1 MGIIRIYKPELEN
14 CVVCGRFL
22 CRKYTT
28 QPRTLVRLH
37 ETFTASEQVMKC
49 NNKNCSNRGNP
60 VRSAELQS
68 IALAHMTYGI
78 DIIAH
83 AGELRFYDHL
93 TLDEIIE
100 KFSNLGFKFG
110 LGEMSFI
117 INKFLAL
124 LAGVQE
130 EKIPEIRKKLEKKRF
145 CIVH

>member
-1 MGIIRIYKPELEN
+1 
-14 CVVCGRFL
+14 
-22 CRKYTT
+22 
-28 QPRTLVRLH
+28 
-37 ETFTASEQVMKC
+37 MKC
-49 NNKNCSNRGNP
+49 NNKMCSNRGNP
-60 VRSAELQS
+60 IRSAELQS
-68 IALAHMTYGI
+68 IAISGMTYGI

-100 KFSNLGFKFG
+100 KFSKLGFKFG

-130 EKIPEIRKKLEKKRF
+130 EKIPEIRKTLEKKGF
-145 CIVH
+145 VLSVDGTISIK